1 MEGVVCAVSAPDP
14 EGADDRAKRNRT
26 INASRAPA
34 LPRGNP
40 MSVVLRRVVLG
51 LVACAFAAGL
61 GAQPAPGPP
70 LRILV
75 GFAAGGTTDFA
86 ARALAAEL
94 TVSLDRPVVV
104 DNRPGASGRIAASA
118 LRHAPPDGATV
129 MLAPMVV
136 TVLAPLLWERPGYEP
151 ARDFAPVAHVAGFA
165 IAIAVGSNVPA
176 RSITEF
182 AAWAKDAPG
191 GASYGVSAAGGLPH
205 LFAELVGRTA
215 GIDWV
220 AVPYRG
226 LAPLEVDLVGGRLP
240 AAVDA
245 LSNLIELHRGGRAR
259 ILAVSGE
266 HALASASRRRDVPRT
281 GPWRDRRARLARD
294 ARASGDAVRS
304 DRRTLVRDRCRAA
317 RAARARATGPPGIR
331 ADGDDAGRARGDFR
345 GGRRPL
351 GAGHSRRG
359 IPGRMRIAGADWD
372 GLCLM
377 AGSFPNG
384 RNSLQ
389 REEGVGLKA
398 DPREEARSV
407 GRASA

>member
-1 MEGVVCAVSAPDP
+1 MEGFVRAVSAPDP
-14 EGADDRAKRNRT
+14 TGADDRAKRNRT

-34 LPRGNP
+34 LLHGNP
-40 MSVVLRRVVLG
+40 MSVVLRRIVLG
-51 LVACAFAAGL
+51 LVACACAAGL
-61 GAQPAPGPP
+61 GAQPAPKPP

-75 GFAAGGTTDFA
+75 GFAAGGTTDTA

-94 TVSLDRPVVV
+94 TVSLDRTVIV

-118 LRHAPPDGATV
+118 LRQAPPDGATV

-176 RSITEF
+176 RSIAEF

-245 LSNLIELHRGGRAR
+245 LSNLIELHRSGRAR

-266 HALASASRRRDVPRT
+266 RRSPLLPGVATFREQGLAAIDGHGWLAMHAPAGTPPSAIDALSSAIGAALRVPRVREQLIRQGFEPT
-281 GPWRDRRARLARD
+281 GTTPGELAVISAADAARWAP
-294 ARASGDAVRS
+294 VI
-304 DRRTLVRDRCRAA
+304 RAA
-317 RAARARATGPPGIR
+317 G
-331 ADGDDAGRARGDFR
+331 FR
-345 GGRRPL
+345 G
-351 GAGHSRRG
+351 
-359 IPGRMRIAGADWD
+359 
-372 GLCLM
+372 
-377 AGSFPNG
+377 
-384 RNSLQ
+384 
-389 REEGVGLKA
+389 E
-398 DPREEARSV
+398 
-407 GRASA
+407 